1 MILEHILLHD
11 AEHIDEKEKLENARK
26 LLFWAG
32 YYLANAKP
40 NHNASTWHDLGNGW
54 DLRQRFRTL
63 GRGDAKGNC
72 PTFADMRQHH
82 G

>member
-40 NHNASTWHDLGNGW
+40 NHAVNRARTDLAIATESAREAFAMSVFDGYVARTP
-54 DLRQRFRTL
+54 DLFSI
-63 GRGDAKGNC
+63 
-72 PTFADMRQHH
+72 
-82 G
+82 

>member
-40 NHNASTWHDLGNGW
+40 NHAARWGAAGFFMPLI
-54 DLRQRFRTL
+54 LRV
-63 GRGDAKGNC
+63 GP
-72 PTFADMRQHH
+72 PTPSPWRPVPARP
-82 G
+82 